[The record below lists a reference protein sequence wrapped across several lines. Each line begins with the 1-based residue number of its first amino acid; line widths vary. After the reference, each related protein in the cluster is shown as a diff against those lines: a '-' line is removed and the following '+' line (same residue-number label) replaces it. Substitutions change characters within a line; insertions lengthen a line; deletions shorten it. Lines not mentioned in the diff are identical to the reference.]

1 MIRLGYSFGE
11 HFCGLLDTA
20 ADKSDGQCS
29 RYDNSTSRP
38 ELQKKQVS
46 TIYGV
51 SSRANLPSAKGCQR
65 AKPPL
70 TESAPARGVRL
81 LHLGDRLCGRV
92 LNRTWPSGLRLCK
105 DLVYPLENFG

>member
-1 MIRLGYSFGE
+1 MLAIRQLHISARTAEEAGIHYIRGIVESE
-11 HFCGLLDTA
+11 PAQRKGLPKSEA
-20 ADKSDGQCS
+20 A
-29 RYDNSTSRP
+29 
-38 ELQKKQVS
+38 
-46 TIYGV
+46 
-51 SSRANLPSAKGCQR
+51 
-65 AKPPL
+65 L